1 MRTLV
6 LGLFLAASLFGQYG
20 HQRFSWQEACFKN
33 FGLPYCQGNDFA
45 IKPQPGGKNQS
56 RGIGATYDPFPAANV
71 TPAEIV
77 AGAIDWR
84 FADPSADTLVGFHS
98 RQLAAEPLGRK
109 VITQFGANLGLNPA
123 EIQNMLERLSGVEQ
137 VAISS
142 GQNQTVL
149 MVTGRASDST
159 LPPLEPGWKA
169 TPVVGNAVLIGQAE
183 AVDQA
188 IQRMAKDDPPSQ
200 LMRLAMRR
208 QAGNEFW
215 AIGFAGLAGPQAE
228 GTKVKGFSMGVSI
241 RDRLTSALALE
252 FDGPPDAK
260 ALAAWAPAVKGPIED
275 NVVHVITTIEANE
288 VQQKLDQIAA
298 SPVGGNLTALVK
310 PTRYLPVHDA
320 SVPKQAK
327 PKIYGLD

>member
-1 MRTLV
+1 M
-6 LGLFLAASLFGQYG
+6 GLFLAASLFGQYG

-45 IKPQPGGKNQS
+45 IKPQPGGRNQS
-56 RGIGATYDPFPAANV
+56 RGITGTYDPFPAANV

-84 FADPSADTLVGFHS
+84 FADPSSDTLVGFHA

-109 VITQFGANLGLNPA
+109 VITQFGANLGLTPA

-137 VAISS
+137 VAIAS
-142 GQNQTVL
+142 GKNQTIL
-149 MVTGRASDST
+149 MVTGRASDSI
-159 LPPLEPGWKA
+159 LPPLESGWKA
-169 TPVVGNAVLIGQAE
+169 TPVAGNAVLIGQAE

-188 IQRMAKDDPPSQ
+188 VQRMAKDDPPNE

-215 AIGFAGLAGPQAE
+215 AVGFAGLAGPEAE

-252 FDGPPDAK
+252 FDGSPDAK
-260 ALAAWAPAVKGPIED
+260 ALATWAPAVKGPIEG
-275 NVVHVITTIEANE
+275 NVVHVVTTIESNE
-288 VQQKLDQIAA
+288 VQQKLVQIAA
-298 SPVGGNLTALVK
+298 SPVGANLTALVK

-320 SVPKQAK
+320 SVPIQAK